1 MTWFVGREGVEPSR
15 CCHRQILSLLRLPI
29 PPSPQRCNSTIIYAS
44 YYIPRRLLVLVFLSI
59 LGKITEQEKPMST
72 VRDMIRKKGSEVF
85 SISPDATVFDALE
98 HMSKNNTGAL
108 MVISGNNVD
117 GILSERDCARKLDLK
132 GRVARNTKVSE
143 IMTSKVVYVEA
154 GQPVEECMALMIDK
168 NIRHLPVFEG
178 KELLGLI
185 SVRDV
190 LKEVVDVQKFMIAQ
204 LEHYI
209 TGGGR

>member
-1 MTWFVGREGVEPSR
+1 
-15 CCHRQILSLLRLPI
+15 
-29 PPSPQRCNSTIIYAS
+29 
-44 YYIPRRLLVLVFLSI
+44 
-59 LGKITEQEKPMST
+59 MST

-85 SISPDATVFDALE
+85 SILPDATIYDALTIMAK
-98 HMSKNNTGAL
+98 HNTGAL
-108 MVISGNNVD
+108 MVVNGKKVE
-117 GILSERDCARKLDLK
+117 GILSERDCVRKVDLAGK
-132 GRVARNTKVSE
+132 TSKNTKVRE

-154 GQPVEECMALMIDK
+154 SQQLEECMALMIDK
-168 NIRHLPVFEG
+168 NIRHLPVFDG

-190 LKEVVDVQKFMIAQ
+190 LNEVVDVQKFMIAQ